1 MKFWRHFNLV
11 KRMSSHQR
19 CKMGIYF
26 FNKDKTIQ
34 VRFFSRSTVW
44 RNRVSEKKK
53 EPTTARYAV
62 SIYAV
67 NTRFYAGAGL
77 LTTIDRKLL
86 VNLSKKEEY
95 CSTGEKKIDSA
106 DTYQRKRVLRT
117 SVFLSLFVYTKIIR
131 KYNTQN
137 FSDAI
142 GLKQRKFPSNHLN
155 FCQIAFFSMRKLFG
169 AYSPVGSPQEKN
181 GSQSRDLLFSRCFLL
196 QFLRGTLR
204 KSFNFEFTA
213 VNGHSTR
220 IYPSFCSKCH
230 NNCYLTSSPGL
241 HIYGP

>member
-1 MKFWRHFNLV
+1 M
-11 KRMSSHQR
+11 
-19 CKMGIYF
+19 YF
-26 FNKDKTIQ
+26 FNQDKTIQ

-53 EPTTARYAV
+53 KKEPTTARYAV
-62 SIYAV
+62 SIYTV
-67 NTRFYAGAGL
+67 NTRFYAGAGSTNNHRPEITCKPVKKGRIL
-77 LTTIDRKLL
+77 FYRREKDRFGGHLP
-86 VNLSKKEEY
+86 
-95 CSTGEKKIDSA
+95 EKA
-106 DTYQRKRVLRT
+106 RT
-117 SVFLSLFVYTKIIR
+117 PHIFLSLFVYTKIIR

-169 AYSPVGSPQEKN
+169 AYSHVGSPQEKN
-181 GSQSRDLLFSRCFLL
+181 GSQSRDLLFPRCFLL
-196 QFLRGTLR
+196 QFLGGTLR